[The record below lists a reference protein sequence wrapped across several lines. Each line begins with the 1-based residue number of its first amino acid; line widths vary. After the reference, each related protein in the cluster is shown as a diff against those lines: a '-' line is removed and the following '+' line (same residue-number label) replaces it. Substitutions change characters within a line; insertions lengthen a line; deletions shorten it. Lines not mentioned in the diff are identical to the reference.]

1 MNRIEKLCSHLSPC
15 QTFADVGCDHGYCTQ
30 YMLKND
36 LCKTAIITD
45 ISAKSLQ
52 KAQNLLSGFIEEGR
66 CKAVCCDGLSGVDV
80 NVDQVLIAGMGGEEI
95 IKILTNSFIPKSFV
109 FQPMKNPARLRRFLL
124 DNGCKITYDDIFWDG
139 KFYFIIK
146 GENCGGTL
154 PYTQAELEF
163 GRNSLTNPVL
173 VNFLDEE
180 IAKNYNYLS
189 APMTE
194 GNKRIIEG
202 RIKFL
207 QGVKKGEIK

>member
-52 KAQNLLSGFIEEGR
+52 KAQTLLSGFIEEGR
-66 CKAVCCDGLSGVDV
+66 CKAICCDGLCGVDG

-95 IKILTNSFIPKSFV
+95 IKILNNSFIPKSFV

-202 RIKFL
+202 RINFL